1 MVEVP
6 YRGVKRAL
14 AVLLLALLVGGSWYL
29 LRQQG
34 KSSPPRLEAIQD
46 ERDLKIASLIE
57 LLKLDSEDYKTHAE
71 LARAYFALQ
80 NYSAA
85 EQHALAAIG
94 IGKKHNAPKEFLIEQ
109 YLLLSKIYQAMGDNE
124 RALKYADLAAESDPT
139 KTAPLKRKGQVFEAQ
154 RKNDKARLA
163 YLRAL
168 KLDEKDPE
176 TYALLANQE
185 FKKGKKKAALDWLK
199 MGVRRNPENAR
210 AFRNLARGYARIGDL
225 TKAKSAY
232 ERALKL
238 DPNDAALRF
247 EYAKLLQR
255 MGDNDGYAEQVR
267 AAHAKDPKNAKI
279 AAALGD
285 IERASGNKKRA
296 LALYGDALKRDS
308 RNKNLRA
315 KYRELYEE
323 LHGGSNANNGNTA
336 SGSDPSGEKGKTGD
350 AGNGATGTQVSTQ
363 GENGNAANAT
373 NTNAAGG
380 DSGKG
385 DAGDKGLDTGKT
397 SPRPEQNTNAAA
409 DIDAGKRAFGEKDFA
424 TAANSFRKALEKS
437 PDNADARFFLA
448 RSLEAQGKKDAAIA
462 EYKRLLEKE
471 PNHSR
476 ANYHLGRL
484 YYQAHEY
491 AAAEKLFR
499 KSAAADPKFAAAE
512 YSLGLAQEK
521 QGKNSDA
528 LVAYRKSAA
537 IDPKL
542 SHAHYNSAILLKKNK
557 KYDEALQELAKS
569 GGGADVAYQRGE
581 IYLKQKKYAE
591 AKAALTQ
598 ALDDKTHRYE
608 AAFNLALAYHKLGD
622 PAGADRVLA
631 KVMQGDAPAD
641 LHYTY
646 GKLLEDAGETAS
658 AEKQYRASVQKD
670 PRYFKGWLNLG
681 RISAKTQKYDEAEN
695 AYRQAAA
702 LEPNSYEANFNLA
715 NTLYKQKNFK
725 AAVPYFEKARQQENS
740 RDVVLPLAASLEASG
755 QAEKAAKVYNEFLGE
770 HAKDRVALEKLGYL
784 YYRKLGNKDRA
795 LEQFKKLLQYY
806 PDSDKA
812 QEYKGMIRLIEKQKA
827 DG

>member
-6 YRGVKRAL
+6 YRGAKRAL
-14 AVLLLALLVGGSWYL
+14 AVLLLALLAGGSWYL
-29 LRQQG
+29 LRAPG
-34 KSSPPRLEAIQD
+34 KNLPPQLEAIQD
-46 ERDLKIASLIE
+46 ERDLKIASLLE

-71 LARAYFALQ
+71 LARVYFSLP
-80 NYSAA
+80 NYADA
-85 EQHALAAIG
+85 EKHALAAID
-94 IGKKHNAPKEFLIEQ
+94 IGKKHNAPKEFLTEQ

-124 RALKYADLAAESDPT
+124 RALKYAELAAENDPT

-210 AFRNLARGYARIGDL
+210 AFRNLARGYARTGDL
-225 TKAKSAY
+225 EKAKAAY

-247 EYAKLLQR
+247 EYAKLLKR
-255 MGDNDGYAEQVR
+255 MGDADSYAEQVR
-267 AAHAKDPKNAKI
+267 AAHAKDSKNAKI
-279 AAALGD
+279 TAALGD
-285 IERASGNKKRA
+285 IERESGNKERA

-308 RNKNLRA
+308 RNKDLRT
-315 KYRELYEE
+315 KYRALYDE
-323 LHGGSNANNGNTA
+323 LHGSSNSSNGNAA
-336 SGSDPSGEKGKTGD
+336 SGSDPSGEKGKSGD
-350 AGNGATGTQVSTQ
+350 AGNGAAGTRVSTQ
-363 GENGNAANAT
+363 GDNGTNANAVV
-373 NTNAAGG
+373 G
-380 DSGKG
+380 DSNKG

-397 SPRPEQNTNAAA
+397 STRPEHNTNAAA

-424 TAANSFRKALEKS
+424 TAENSFRKALEKS

-448 RSLEAQGKKDAAIA
+448 RSLEAQGKKDAAMA

-491 AAAEKLFR
+491 AAAEKLFH

-521 QGKNSDA
+521 QGKNSAA
-528 LVAYRKSAA
+528 LAAYRKSAV

-569 GGGADVAYQRGE
+569 GGGADVEYQRGE

-591 AKAALTQ
+591 AKDALTH

-622 PAGADRVLA
+622 PAGADRALA
-631 KVMQGDAPAD
+631 KVMNDDSPAD
-641 LHYTY
+641 LNYTY

-681 RISAKTQKYDEAEN
+681 RISAKTQKYDQAEN

-702 LEPNSYEANFNLA
+702 LEPKSYEANFNLA
-715 NTLYKQKNFK
+715 NTLYKQKNYK
-725 AAVPYFEKARQQENS
+725 AAVPYFETARRQENS
-740 RDVVLPLAASLEASG
+740 RDVVLPLAASLEQSG
-755 QAEKAAKVYNEFLGE
+755 QADKAAKVYTEFLGE

-784 YYRKLGNKDRA
+784 YYRKLGNKDKA

-812 QEYKGMIRLIEKQKA
+812 QEYKGMIRLIEKQKT